1 MKLFRNNL
9 NRKLFTF
16 LAGVTF
22 LNMSFILSEVD
33 ALGLSKNSTL
43 IQNIIN
49 TGIEEEKETSTE
61 KPGDNSTNE
70 ILLSLQENLN
80 HHSILYFLGQQR
92 NKHLDN
98 ESPTSGYTRIFSP
111 PPDSLVS

>member
-1 MKLFRNNL
+1 MKLFRNKV
-9 NRKLFTF
+9 NRNLFTF
-16 LAGVTF
+16 FAGITF

-49 TGIEEEKETSTE
+49 SGIEEEKETSTE
-61 KPGDNSTNE
+61 KAGDHSTNE

-80 HHSILYFLGQQR
+80 HHSILFFLGRQR

-98 ESPTSGYTRIFSP
+98 QSPQSGYTRKFSP
-111 PPDSLVS
+111 PPESSIS